1 VPIKMHWW
9 RGPEGGN
16 FGDELSP
23 IVVSAIAGRAV
34 ERAAIP
40 HADLLG
46 IGSILQ
52 AAARSMQLTIRREPL
67 HVWGTGII
75 MPLDFPSLPCL
86 TTSAV
91 RGPLTRNVLRLRQSV
106 PLGDPGLLSDRLIE
120 RPESKEWAWGVIPH
134 HSQVESGFV
143 RRVLEHT
150 PNSTLIDV
158 REPDPLATILKIA
171 ACDGIA
177 STSLH
182 GLIVADAFKIP
193 NIWISPQTKRHGLNW
208 KFADYFLSV
217 GRSLFQ
223 PLSLSESGNLNEIAG
238 RENPDYF
245 LDIDRVKENIA
256 AAFPAL

>member
-1 VPIKMHWW
+1 MHWW
-9 RGPEGGN
+9 RGPDCRN

-23 IVVSAIAGRAV
+23 IVVRAMAGRAV
-34 ERAAIP
+34 ERAPI
-40 HADLLG
+40 HQADLLA

-52 AAARSMQLTIRREPL
+52 AAARSTQLTIRREPL

-75 MPLDFPSLPCL
+75 TPLDFPRLPCL
-86 TTSAV
+86 STSAV

-106 PLGDPGLLSDRLIE
+106 PLGDPGLLADRLIE
-120 RPESKEWAWGVIPH
+120 PAESKEWAWGVIPH

-143 RRVLEHT
+143 RRILEHT
-150 PNSTLIDV
+150 PKSTLIDV
-158 REPDPLATILKIA
+158 RGPYPLATITKIA
-171 ACDGIA
+171 KCDRIA

-193 NIWISPQTKRHGLNW
+193 NIWISPQRERRGLNW

-223 PLSLSESGNLNEIAG
+223 PLSVPESADLNEIAG
-238 RENPDYF
+238 SEKPDY
-245 LDIDRVKENIA
+245 LADIDLVKECIA